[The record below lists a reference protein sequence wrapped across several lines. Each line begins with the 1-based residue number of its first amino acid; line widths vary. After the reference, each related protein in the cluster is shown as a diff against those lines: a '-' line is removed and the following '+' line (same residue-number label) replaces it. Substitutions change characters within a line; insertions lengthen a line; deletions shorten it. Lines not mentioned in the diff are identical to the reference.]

1 MATDDKRTRM
11 RTKHPG
17 SIKIQFA
24 LTFMAISAGMIALLI
39 VTEAFFLHPYYIQKK
54 TDAIRQAYNSINT
67 AGSKGDLYLDDFDRE
82 LQRICAKF
90 NIQMIIL
97 DSDSRM
103 IKSASGDSDRMARLL
118 WKNILGYDD
127 GSSITQVVE
136 KTRNY
141 TLQTEEYTDSGT
153 KYMVCWG
160 YLDNGSIFM
169 IDSAL
174 DSIDETAGLSVRF
187 IAAVGLVAMAI
198 GAVVIYFITGM
209 ITRPITDL
217 SALSDDMKRMNFGV
231 RYEGRS
237 NNELDLLGE
246 NLNGLSEELEK
257 TIGELK
263 NANNEL
269 LRDIEKK
276 EKIDED
282 RREFISNISHE
293 LKTPIALIQGY
304 AEGLGEGVTDDE
316 ESRRYYCEVIM
327 DESRKMNGLV
337 KKLLTLSHL
346 ESGENAVNFERFDI
360 TEMIKNYLRSA
371 SILLEKSG
379 ASVRMDDQPP
389 TYVWADEF
397 LVEEVLQNYVTN
409 AINHLDGEKVIEIR
423 MRTEGSKVRVSV
435 FNTGEPIPEESV
447 GLVWDKFY
455 KTDRAR
461 TRSYGGSGIGLSIV
475 KAIMEAMHSGYGLI
489 NYDNG
494 VEFWFELELSDN
506 V

>member
-1 MATDDKRTRM
+1 MAVGEKRTRM
-11 RTKHPG
+11 REKHPG

-24 LTFMAISAGMIALLI
+24 LTFIAISAGMIALLL
-39 VTEAFFLHPYYIQKK
+39 VAEAFFLQPYYIKKK
-54 TDAIRQAYNSINT
+54 TDAIRQAYESINN
-67 AGSKGDLYLDDFDRE
+67 AGSRGDFYLDDFDLE
-82 LQRICAKF
+82 LERICATF
-90 NIQMIIL
+90 NIQMLIL

-103 IKSASGDSDRMARLL
+103 LKSASGDSDRMARLL

-127 GSSITQVVE
+127 GSTKTQIIE
-136 KTRNY
+136 KTPNY
-141 TLQTEEYTDSGT
+141 TLQKEEYSDSGT
-153 KYMVCWG
+153 SFMVCWG
-160 YLDNGSIFM
+160 YLDNGSIFI

-174 DSIDETAGLSVRF
+174 DSVDETAHLSVRF
-187 IAAVGLVAMAI
+187 MAVVGLIATAI
-198 GAVVIYFITGM
+198 GALVIYFITGR

-217 SALSDDMKRMNFGV
+217 SALSEDMKKLDFTV
-231 RYEGRS
+231 RYEGKS

-246 NLNGLSEELEK
+246 NLNGLSDELEK
-257 TIGELK
+257 TIRELK

-276 EKIDED
+276 EKIDQD

-327 DESRKMNGLV
+327 DEAGKMNGLV

-346 ESGENAVNFERFDI
+346 ESGENAVNFDRFDI
-360 TEMIKNYLRSA
+360 TELIKNYLRSVA
-371 SILLEKSG
+371 ILTEKSG
-379 ASVRMDDQPP
+379 ASVRMDELPP

-409 AINHLDGEKVIEIR
+409 ALNHLDGEKVIEIR
-423 MRTEGSKVRVSV
+423 LRQNNDKVRVSV

-447 GLVWDKFY
+447 PLVWDKFY
-455 KTDRAR
+455 KTDKAR

-475 KAIMEAMHSGYGLI
+475 RAIMDAMHSGYGLI
-489 NYDNG
+489 NYENG
-494 VEFWFELELSDN
+494 VEFWFELELSTN
-506 V
+506 M

>member
-1 MATDDKRTRM
+1 MLE
-11 RTKHPG
+11 KHPG

-24 LTFMAISAGMIALLI
+24 LIFIAVSAGMIALLI
-39 VTEAFFLHPYYIQKK
+39 AAEAFFLQPYYIKK
-54 TDAIRQAYNSINT
+54 KADAIRQAYSSINL
-67 AGSKGDLYLDDFDRE
+67 AGTKGDFYLDDFDLE
-82 LQRICAKF
+82 LQRICATF
-90 NIQMIIL
+90 NIQVLIL

-103 IKSASGDSDRMARLL
+103 IKSASGDSERMARLL
-118 WKNILGYDD
+118 WKNILGNND
-127 GSSITQVVE
+127 GSTKTQIIE
-136 KTRNY
+136 KTGNY
-141 TLQTEEYTDSGT
+141 TLQTEQYNASGT
-153 KYMVCWG
+153 KFMVCWG
-160 YLDNGSIFM
+160 YLDNGSIFI

-174 DSIDETAGLSVRF
+174 DSVDETAHMSVRF
-187 IAAVGLVAMAI
+187 IAVVGLIAI
-198 GAVVIYFITGM
+198 AAGALAIFFITGR

-217 SALSDDMKRMNFGV
+217 SALSEDMKKLDFSV

-246 NLNGLSEELEK
+246 NLNGLSAELER
-257 TIGELK
+257 TIRELK

-276 EKIDED
+276 EKIDKD

-316 ESRRYYCEVIM
+316 ESRKYYCEVIM
-327 DESRKMNGLV
+327 DEAGKMNSLV

-346 ESGENAVNFERFDI
+346 ESGENAVNFDRFDI
-360 TEMIKNYLRSA
+360 TELISNYLRSA
-371 SILLEKSG
+371 AILLEKNS
-379 ASVRMDDQPP
+379 ASVRMEEQPP

-409 AINHLDGEKVIEIR
+409 AINHLNDEKVIEIR
-423 MRTEGSKVRVSV
+423 LKKIGGKVRVSV

-447 GLVWDKFY
+447 ALVWEKFY

-475 KAIMEAMHSGYGLI
+475 RAIMEAMHSGYGLI
-489 NYDNG
+489 NYENG